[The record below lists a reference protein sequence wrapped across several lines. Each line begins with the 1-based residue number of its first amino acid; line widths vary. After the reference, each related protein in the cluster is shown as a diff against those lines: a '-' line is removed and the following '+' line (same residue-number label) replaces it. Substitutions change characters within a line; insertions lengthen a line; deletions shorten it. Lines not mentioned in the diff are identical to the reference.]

1 MRQFLTLTALLV
13 TAVIAFPAL
22 SAAAEPGWRSVG
34 VRGGFSAGG
43 RGNTIYQFEGD
54 AVYRL
59 PWRLVDGP
67 HWQVATQAEGGM
79 GLLTAAGDY
88 GLIASAGPSAAIAK
102 LGIPLE
108 LVLGVSAAF
117 LSSDTLGNKDFNGDV
132 QFLSH
137 AALSYRL
144 GRSFGISYRFQHM
157 SNAGLNG
164 RRNPGANLHLF
175 GIDWYL
181 DQ

>member
-1 MRQFLTLTALLV
+1 MRQFLTLAALLV
-13 TAVIAFPAL
+13 TAAILFPAFP
-22 SAAAEPGWRSVG
+22 AAAEPGWRSVG

-54 AVYRL
+54 AVCRL
-59 PWRLVDGP
+59 PWLLVDGP
-67 HWQVATQAEGGM
+67 QWRVATQAEGGM

-88 GLIASAGPSAAIAK
+88 ALITSAGPSLAFARA
-102 LGIPLE
+102 GIPLE

-117 LSSDTLGNKDFNGDV
+117 LTRDSFGNKDFNGV
-132 QFLSH
+132 AQFLSH
-137 AALSYRL
+137 AALNYRL
-144 GRSFGISYRFQHM
+144 SRSFGISYRFQHM

-175 GIDWYL
+175 GMDWYL
-181 DQ
+181 DR